1 MLSNFVITPVQEL
14 TYYYSAACNNPHNML
29 YGTCDFAVH
38 ESTTFGTTITKGMGK
53 SRE

>member
-1 MLSNFVITPVQEL
+1 
-14 TYYYSAACNNPHNML
+14 ML

-53 SRE
+53 KQGIILKKNSGL